1 MGQIQATL
9 SLYSLQAYLLDT
21 GRGDLFSGLTFPD
34 GINKEL
40 ACDVI
45 MTESMQFELLYTDP
59 DFLTPMITTWGKKWL
74 PVFEKWYK
82 GVTMD
87 YDPIYNY
94 DRYEEWTDGKTENRT
109 RTDNLTETDDATRT
123 DNLVQTNNL
132 TRTDDLT
139 RTDNLKQTDSRT
151 ETAEVTA
158 YEAGTLYTH
167 DKTTNGGSLDNT
179 GTVKNGGTVKDT
191 GDVKN
196 TGTQRNNGT
205 KRNTGTVN
213 DAGTENGTH
222 NGHIYGNIGVKT
234 SSEILA
240 EYLEQSKWNLYEHIA
255 DVFIKEFC
263 IMVY

>member
-9 SLYSLQAYLLDT
+9 SLYSLQAFLKET

-45 MTESMQFELLYTDP
+45 MTQSMQFELVYTNP
-59 DFLTPMITTWGKKWL
+59 DFLTPMITTWGKKWA
-74 PVFEKWYK
+74 PIFEKWYK

-94 DRYEEWTDGKTENRT
+94 DRYEEWTDGKTTDRT
-109 RTDNLTETDDATRT
+109 RTDNLTETDNNTRT
-123 DNLVQTNNL
+123 DNLTQTNNL
-132 TRTDDLT
+132 TRIDNLT
-139 RTDNLKQTDSRT
+139 RTDNLTQADSRT

-167 DKTTNGGSLDNT
+167 DKTTNGGSLNNT
-179 GTVKNGGTVKDT
+179 GTVTNTGTVADT
-191 GDVKN
+191 GNVTN
-196 TGTQRNNGT
+196 TGTQTNTGT
-205 KRNTGTVN
+205 KKNTGTVN
-213 DAGTENGTH
+213 DKEAQDGKH
-222 NGHIYGNIGVKT
+222 SGHIYGNIGVKT

-240 EYLEQSKWNLYEHIA
+240 EYLEQSKWSLYEHIA
-255 DVFIKEFC
+255 DAFIQEFC